1 MAMLHDFECGPRGP
15 GIFFDRNSFSWR
27 FGMTDEA
34 LPNSPVKV
42 AQAAASFQWG
52 EGTAQ
57 PGIGIALSGGGF
69 RAMLFH
75 AGALTRMNE
84 LGLLSPAK
92 RIASVSGGSIISGYL
107 AKRWKELGSADAN
120 GTFANFATTIV
131 EPILAFSRQKID
143 VVDALT
149 GLLPWESASGEVAK
163 SYDSS
168 LFNGTTLQDLPDAPF
183 FVFCATNLQTG
194 VLWRFT
200 KSYAGDYVIGYLDK
214 PTTRLADAVAA
225 SSAFPPVLSPFVL
238 KQDPGS
244 FKDWPDGPH
253 VPLADLPTYRAQVIL
268 SDGGV
273 YDNHGI
279 EPIQKSFLTNFVSDG
294 GAPFQRTAALHTDW
308 ISQLKRILDVTDNQV
323 RALRRR
329 DLIERFV
336 DGKAIGDESKLTADG
351 EARVGAYW
359 GIDTDPGKVDP
370 PGAIA
375 CNPAITHK
383 LAQLGTRLSDLG
395 DTTSKQ
401 VINWGYAVCDRSLR
415 ANYPGRLNAA
425 QPALPYPTAPLN

>member
-1 MAMLHDFECGPRGP
+1 MID
-15 GIFFDRNSFSWR
+15 D
-27 FGMTDEA
+27 A

-42 AQAAASFQWG
+42 AQDAATFQWG

-75 AGALTRMNE
+75 AGALARMNE
-84 LGLLSPAK
+84 LGLVSKAK
-92 RIASVSGGSIISGYL
+92 RIASVSGGSITSGYL
-107 AKRWKELGSADAN
+107 AVKWADLGKADAN
-120 GTFANFATTIV
+120 GAFANFKTVVV
-131 EPILAFSRQKID
+131 EPILGFSRQKID

-163 SYDSS
+163 SYDGN
-168 LFNGTTLQDLPDAPF
+168 LYRGKTLQDLPDSPN

-214 PTTRLADAVAA
+214 PSIRIAEAVAA
-225 SSAFPPVLSPFVL
+225 SSAFPPVLSPFIL
-238 KQDPGS
+238 KPHAGS

-253 VPLADLPTYRAQVIL
+253 VAPGDLPAYREQVVL
-268 SDGGV
+268 CDGGV

-279 EPIQKSFLTNFVSDG
+279 EPIVKSYLTDFVSDG
-294 GAPFQRTAALHTDW
+294 GAPFQRKGTLHTDW
-308 ISQLKRILDVTDNQV
+308 ISQLKRIVDVTDNQV

-329 DLIERFV
+329 DLIDRFV
-336 DGKAIGDESKLTADG
+336 EGKKIGNESGLTANG
-351 EARVGAYW
+351 HARLGAYW
-359 GIDTDPGKVDP
+359 GIDTDPRKVDAA
-370 PGAIA
+370 GAIP
-375 CNPAITHK
+375 CNPDVTHK

-395 DTTSKQ
+395 DTVSKQ
-401 VINWGYAVCDRSLR
+401 AINWGYAACDRSLR
-415 ANYPGRLNAA
+415 VNYAGPLYNA
-425 QPALPYPTAPLN
+425 PPTLPYPGAPLT